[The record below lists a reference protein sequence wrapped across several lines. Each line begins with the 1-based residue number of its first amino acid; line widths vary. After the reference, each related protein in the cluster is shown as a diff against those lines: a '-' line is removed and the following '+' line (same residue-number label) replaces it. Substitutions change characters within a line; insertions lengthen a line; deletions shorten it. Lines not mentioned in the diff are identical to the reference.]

1 MTSVFPAGE
10 MTFKEFVSEINTGE
24 DEISSENDD
33 SEMDED
39 WKPPEKKTR
48 NRLENNSVYIN
59 LVGST

>member
-1 MTSVFPAGE
+1 

-48 NRLENNSVYIN
+48 NRLENNSVYQFSRIY
-59 LVGST
+59 LKGL

>member
-10 MTFKEFVSEINTGE
+10 MTFKEFVSEINIGE

-39 WKPPEKKTR
+39 WKPPEKRTR
-48 NRLENNSVYIN
+48 NRLGNN
-59 LVGST
+59 LV